1 MAFDI
6 GGLLGGGVSGA
17 AAGSVFGPIGAVAGG
32 LLGGI
37 GGAVSGGGPAAYQ
50 MTPLQEKLNAY
61 GLDQVRASPQRRR
74 AIKSQFKSLVK
85 SGNRGGAEAFL
96 EAYRDRFSNP
106 EFIEK
111 SLARSY
117 KKEVDYASPSY
128 RNLAESVYG
137 QQGIGYTADEYS
149 GFGKNAESLGIRSPQ
164 AFADMLKRDLISSG
178 KVMTPQQEML
188 SNIFGTPERDA
199 TGRLTNRYPTI
210 AKAAGPSPI
219 QAINYQYGA

>member
-50 MTPLQEKLNAY
+50 MTPLQEMLSSY
-61 GLDQVRASPQRRR
+61 GLDQVKASPQRK
-74 AIKSQFKSLVK
+74 KSILSEFKAYK
-85 SGNRGGAEAFL
+85 KGGNRGAAEAFL
-96 EAYRDRFSNP
+96 EQYRDRFSNP
-106 EFIEK
+106 EFVEK
-111 SLARSY
+111 RLSKSY
-117 KKEVDYASPSY
+117 GKPIDYNSDNFQDIAQSI
-128 RNLAESVYG
+128 YG
-137 QQGIGYTADEYS
+137 QQGIGYTADEYGS
-149 GFGKNAESLGIRSPQ
+149 FGERAKSLGVRSPQ
-164 AFADMLKRDLISSG
+164 AFGDMLKRDLIASG

-210 AKAAGPSPI
+210 AKAAGPSPV
-219 QAINYQYGA
+219 QALNYQYGA